1 MSVDGRADRAS
12 AVTDTVQSRLLGGHN
27 HGYHADPPPLDA
39 LSSSGGSGEVQT
51 TTVRGL
57 TFIKRGGWVFV
68 SGNSSDSRQTVSSA
82 FRPPSIVNIPYVS
95 FEANGQG
102 ISIDSDGSIASLYEG
117 DIQPTVYPAGEA

>member
-1 MSVDGRADRAS
+1 MAI
-12 AVTDTVQSRLLGGHN
+12 TQT
-27 HGYHADPPPLDA
+27 PPPLDA

-102 ISIDSDGSIASLYEG
+102 ISINSDGSISSLYEG